1 MAYFPSSKIGGGTE
15 ELNLGITGVWC
26 YKSGDVVQIIIRK
39 TISESTGNKWL
50 TLGIIPQELRPKTQI
65 NGCGYDNSGS
75 TYDGAKILPNRLLP
89 SDGSLS
95 VYVFNDH
102 KSFDY
107 RATLTYL
114 I

>member
-1 MAYFPSSKIGGGTE
+1 MYSESVKVGTE
-15 ELNLGITGVWC
+15 YIDLGITGVSC
-26 YKSGDVVQIIIRK
+26 YKSGNVVQLNISIP
-39 TISESTGNKWL
+39 ISESTGNKWL
-50 TLGIIPQELRPKTQI
+50 TLGILPQELRPKTQI

-75 TYDGAKILPNRLLP
+75 TYDGAKIIANRLLA

-107 RATLTYL
+107 RAILTYL